1 MSRRKSLATVGGC
14 ILDQNDDD
22 FEIQARRRASIVA
35 SAKKQQR
42 KSKTEDNVI
51 EYDFGSVMSMVS
63 ANKVNLKNTWS
74 LNLIDHIDDVLEQQ
88 HGSFQK
94 ASCTLQASV
103 QIYEKRV
110 DSTHQDTFRMLENV
124 NRTRLAEPGNAE
136 ENRDNRRKATTKSTM
151 SATFLESNLSAITF
165 QTVEREYEVDPLFR
179 KMSKTFDAG
188 GAKGLLLNHLSV
200 HVGPCII
207 FDTSETLAFPPK
219 PDDSESQAKHSQNNV
234 ALFESVPESNVL
246 PMCPSL
252 EILARCLDSS
262 PIVCS
267 SPLAT
272 TGNED
277 TEKSSADNEMFDESN
292 AFIFDYED
300 GFEGGGADMD
310 DDGTASFYS
319 NKEPNSQ
326 ESRKQWNV
334 RHGGIEFSGLDAYSF
349 FKPATLQS
357 SGSGWAGPSHWKF
370 ARKKVQQ
377 ASGIPEKRKRATQKK
392 KTFLIDF
399 KDYTLNKLDVQS
411 PVRPSVINLAKK
423 QRAPCNDLPE
433 DLHYTVRDL
442 CKLFLKPLGLSQV
455 FASSTN
461 KDNRRES
468 TGSNRLNPAD
478 DFEDTDAGYFDTFDQ
493 TSDDDN
499 KSTQHVN
506 EIDNLVAPSHVV
518 EKIEI
523 DYARRAK
530 RVNVKK
536 LKETMWHE
544 LEEHEIEKDGEVG
557 DQPKRHISFAE
568 SIKSVGP
575 KVDDPNVT
583 VPFYFIC
590 LLHLA
595 NENGLELEGREDL
608 SDFIIH

>member
-1 MSRRKSLATVGGC
+1 MRTQRNQVLTTKCLMKATHSFLTMKMGSRVEVLIWTMTEPPVFTV
-14 ILDQNDDD
+14 IRNQT
-22 FEIQARRRASIVA
+22 
-35 SAKKQQR
+35 AKKVESSGTFAMEALSFR
-42 KSKTEDNVI
+42 DLMHT
-51 EYDFGSVMSMVS
+51 VS
-63 ANKVNLKNTWS
+63 
-74 LNLIDHIDDVLEQQ
+74 
-88 HGSFQK
+88 
-94 ASCTLQASV
+94 
-103 QIYEKRV
+103 
-110 DSTHQDTFRMLENV
+110 
-124 NRTRLAEPGNAE
+124 
-136 ENRDNRRKATTKSTM
+136 
-151 SATFLESNLSAITF
+151 SNLQPCS
-165 QTVEREYEVDPLFR
+165 QVGQ
-179 KMSKTFDAG
+179 G
-188 GAKGLLLNHLSV
+188 GQV
-200 HVGPCII
+200 HPTG
-207 FDTSETLAFPPK
+207 
-219 PDDSESQAKHSQNNV
+219 
-234 ALFESVPESNVL
+234 
-246 PMCPSL
+246 SL
-252 EILARCLDSS
+252 
-262 PIVCS
+262 
-267 SPLAT
+267 
-272 TGNED
+272 
-277 TEKSSADNEMFDESN
+277 
-292 AFIFDYED
+292 
-300 GFEGGGADMD
+300 
-310 DDGTASFYS
+310 
-319 NKEPNSQ
+319 Q
-326 ESRKQWNV
+326 E
-334 RHGGIEFSGLDAYSF
+334 
-349 FKPATLQS
+349 
-357 SGSGWAGPSHWKF
+357 
-370 ARKKVQQ
+370 KKVQQ